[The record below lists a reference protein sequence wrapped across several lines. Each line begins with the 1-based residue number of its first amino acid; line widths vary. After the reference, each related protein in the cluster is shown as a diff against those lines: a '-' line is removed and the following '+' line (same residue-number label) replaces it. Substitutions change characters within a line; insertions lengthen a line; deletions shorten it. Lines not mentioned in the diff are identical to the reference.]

1 VSSVAEA
8 VQRESAISRP
18 APADALLMAV
28 GVIAV
33 ATSGPLMVAAVA
45 PALAIAFWRTAL
57 GASATAPIMAVR
69 RRAELRTMSRRQWQL
84 TVGAGA
90 LLAAHFAAWVP
101 SLTLTSVAS
110 ATALVC
116 LQPVWTALIAR
127 WRGFEVTGRAWL
139 GIAISVAGA
148 VLLTGLDLSVSGD
161 ALLGDGLA
169 LVGGMFSAAYVVLGE
184 EVRKSLG
191 TTTYTTLCYGTS
203 AIVLLG
209 ACLVSNS
216 TLVGYDART
225 WWILVAVTV
234 GPQLLGHSVF
244 NRVLRSVSSTV
255 VALVILFEIPGAALI
270 AWVWL
275 DQTPP
280 ALAVP
285 AIALL
290 LGGLVLVV
298 GSRSRGTAPSIPAE

>member
-1 VSSVAEA
+1 MTEA

-18 APADALLMAV
+18 APADALLMTV

-33 ATSGPLMVAAVA
+33 ATSGPLMVAAMA

-57 GASATAPIMAVR
+57 GAGATAPIMALR
-69 RRAELRTMSRRQWQL
+69 RRSELRAMTRRQWQL
-84 TVGAGA
+84 TIGAGV

-127 WRGFEVTGRAWL
+127 WRGFEVTNRAWL
-139 GIAISVAGA
+139 GIVISVAGA

-161 ALLGDGLA
+161 ALLGDALA
-169 LVGGMFSAAYVVLGE
+169 LVGGMFSAMYVVLGE

-191 TTTYTTLCYGTS
+191 TTTYTTLCYGTAAS
-203 AIVLLG
+203 VLLVAGLVTG
-209 ACLVSNS
+209 AKL
-216 TLVGYDART
+216 TGYDART
-225 WWILVAVTV
+225 WWLLAAVTV

-255 VALVILFEIPGAALI
+255 VSLVILFEIPGAALL

-275 DQTPP
+275 DQQPP
-280 ALAVP
+280 ALALP

-290 LGGLVLVV
+290 IGGLVLVV
-298 GSRSRGTAPSIPAE
+298 ESRSRGTTPSIPAE